1 MIIFIV
7 RNAFK
12 NRQLKNHTMAKNLSL
27 ILTAVL
33 FLWACGQRPS
43 ENLEVDMEDVEV
55 GELQISS
62 ETMNE
67 IIQNIASPIEV
78 AALINSLN
86 IPFSTSYLADP
97 ENLSTSTTSF
107 EMAYSLGALSAD
119 LGYLNMYEKTGSAV
133 NYLSSINKL
142 ADALQIGQFFDF
154 ATIKRL
160 ATTGSNLD
168 SLMFISVN
176 SFNNMDDYL
185 RETGRSNLSALMI
198 AGVWMEGLYLA
209 TQVATQN
216 SNEELESMIGE
227 QKLILNDLLLI
238 LNNYKN
244 EEVIQQYI
252 DDFRAIKQAYD
263 EVKITYEVGEP
274 QTIEKDGMLM
284 VVQSETSHVDMSD
297 ETLQKIINATKDV
310 RNRHMNI

>member
-1 MIIFIV
+1 MLEPVSKRTIAMI
-7 RNAFK
+7 K
-12 NRQLKNHTMAKNLSL
+12 NSIILLSAL
-27 ILTAVL
+27 L
-33 FLWACGQRPS
+33 FLAACGQRPS
-43 ENLEVDMEDVEV
+43 QNLEVDLSDVET

-62 ETMNE
+62 ETMTE

-78 AALINSLN
+78 AALISSLN

-119 LGYLNMYEKTGSAV
+119 LGYLNMYEKTGTAV
-133 NYLSSINKL
+133 NYLASINRL

-154 ATIKRL
+154 ATIKRM
-160 ATTGSNLD
+160 ATTSSDLD

-185 RETGRSNLSALMI
+185 RETDRSNLSALMI

-216 SNEELESMIGE
+216 SNEDLKSMIGE
-227 QKLILNDLLLI
+227 QKLILNDLLLV

-244 EEVIQQYI
+244 ETVIQGYI
-252 DDFRAIKQAYD
+252 TDLENIKAVYNA
-263 EVKITYEVGEP
+263 VKITYEVGEP
-274 QTIEKDGMLM
+274 QTIEKDGMLL
-284 VVQSETSHVDMSD
+284 VVQSETSHVNMSD
-297 ETLQKIINATKDV
+297 ETLQQIIEVTQQI
-310 RNRHMNI
+310 RNKHMNIKS

>member
-1 MIIFIV
+1 MI
-7 RNAFK
+7 
-12 NRQLKNHTMAKNLSL
+12 KNLSFFL
-27 ILTAVL
+27 IAAL
-33 FLWACGQRPS
+33 FLASCGQRPS
-43 ENLEVDMEDVEV
+43 ENLEVDMDDTEA

-62 ETMNE
+62 ETMTD

-78 AALINSLN
+78 AALINSMN

-119 LGYLNMYEKTGSAV
+119 LGYLNMYEKTGTAV
-133 NYLSSINKL
+133 NYLSSINRL

-160 ATTGSNLD
+160 ATTSSDLD
-168 SLMFISVN
+168 SLMYISVR

-185 RETGRSNLSALMI
+185 RETDRSNLSALMI

-209 TQVATQN
+209 TQVAVQN
-216 SNEELESMIGE
+216 TNEDLTTMIGE
-227 QKLILNDLLLI
+227 QKTILNDLLLI

-244 EEVIQQYI
+244 EEVIAGYI
-252 DDFRAIKQAYD
+252 EDFKALD
-263 EVKITYEVGEP
+263 EIYANVKITYEKGEP
-274 QTIEKDGMLM
+274 ETIEKDGMLM
-284 VVQSETSHVDMSD
+284 VVQSETSHVMMEDA
-297 ETLQKIINATKDV
+297 TLEKIIETTKEI
-310 RNRHMNI
+310 RNRQMNLE

>member
-1 MIIFIV
+1 MI
-7 RNAFK
+7 RNSSI
-12 NRQLKNHTMAKNLSL
+12 LL
-27 ILTAVL
+27 IALL
-33 FLWACGQRPS
+33 FLAACGQRPS
-43 ENLEVDMEDVEV
+43 ENLEVDMDDVEV

-78 AALINSLN
+78 AALISSLN

-97 ENLSTSTTSF
+97 DNLSTNTTSF
-107 EMAYSLGALSAD
+107 EMAFSLGALSAD
-119 LGYLNMYEKTGSAV
+119 LGYLNMYEKTGTAV
-133 NYLSSINKL
+133 NYLSSINRL

-160 ATTGSNLD
+160 ATTSSDLD

-185 RETGRSNLSALMI
+185 RETDRSNLSALMI

-209 TQVATQN
+209 TQVAVEN
-216 SNEELESMIGE
+216 SNEDLNTMIGE

-244 EEVIQQYI
+244 EQVIADYI
-252 DDFRAIKQAYD
+252 NDLEIIKSIYDD
-263 EVKITYEVGEP
+263 VKITYEVGEP
-274 QTIEKDGMLM
+274 QTMEKDGMLI
-284 VVQSETSHVDMSD
+284 VVQSETSHVMMSD
-297 ETLQKIINATKDV
+297 ETLQKIIDVTKQI
-310 RNRHMNI
+310 RNMHLNIKS

>member
-1 MIIFIV
+1 MDD
-7 RNAFK
+7 
-12 NRQLKNHTMAKNLSL
+12 L
-27 ILTAVL
+27 
-33 FLWACGQRPS
+33 
-43 ENLEVDMEDVEV
+43 DV

-62 ETMNE
+62 ETMND

-78 AALINSLN
+78 AALINALN
-86 IPFSTSYLADP
+86 VPYSTHYLSDP
-97 ENLSTSTTSF
+97 ESLSTSTTSF

-119 LGYLNMYEKTGSAV
+119 LGYLNMYEKTGTAV
-133 NYLSSINKL
+133 NYLSSINRL

-160 ATTGSNLD
+160 ATSSSDLD

-185 RETGRSNLSALMI
+185 RETDRSNLSALMI

-209 TQVATQN
+209 TQVAVQN
-216 SNEELESMIGE
+216 SHEDLNTMIGE

-244 EEVIQQYI
+244 ETVIQGYI
-252 DDFRAIKQAYD
+252 DDFEKLKSSFTD
-263 EVKITYEVGEP
+263 VKITYEVGEP
-274 QTIEKDGMLM
+274 ETIEKDGMLM
-284 VVQSETSHVDMSD
+284 VVQSETSHVMMSD
-297 ETLQKIINATKDV
+297 ETLQKIIEVTQQI
-310 RNRHMNI
+310 RNMHLNIKS

>member
-1 MIIFIV
+1 M
-7 RNAFK
+7 
-12 NRQLKNHTMAKNLSL
+12 LKQSL
-27 ILTAVL
+27 LLLTAIF
-33 FLWACGQRPS
+33 FLAACGQRPS
-43 ENLEVDMEDVEV
+43 ENLEVNMDDLDV

-78 AALINSLN
+78 AALINALN
-86 IPFSTSYLADP
+86 VPYSTHYLADP
-97 ENLSTSTTSF
+97 ESLSTSTTSF

-119 LGYLNMYEKTGSAV
+119 LGYLNMYEKTGTAV
-133 NYLSSINKL
+133 NYLSSINRL

-160 ATTGSNLD
+160 ATSSSDLD

-185 RETGRSNLSALMI
+185 RETDRSNLSALMI
-198 AGVWMEGLYLA
+198 TGVWMEGLYLA

-216 SNEELESMIGE
+216 SNEDLKSMIGE

-238 LNNYKN
+238 LNNYRN
-244 EEVIQQYI
+244 EEAILPYI
-252 DDFRAIKQAYD
+252 TDLETIKAAYD
-263 EVKITYEVGEP
+263 DVKITYEVGEP

-284 VVQSETSHVDMSD
+284 VVQSESSQVTMSD
-297 ETLQKIINATKDV
+297 ETLQMIIEVTAQV
-310 RNRHMNI
+310 RNMQMNIKA

>member
-1 MIIFIV
+1 MI
-7 RNAFK
+7 RNS
-12 NRQLKNHTMAKNLSL
+12 SL
-27 ILTAVL
+27 LLVALL
-33 FLWACGQRPS
+33 FLAACGQRPS
-43 ENLEVDMEDVEV
+43 ENLEVNMDDVDV

-78 AALINSLN
+78 AALISSLN

-97 ENLSTSTTSF
+97 DNLSTSTTSF

-119 LGYLNMYEKTGSAV
+119 LGYLNMYEKTGTAV
-133 NYLSSINKL
+133 NYLSSINRL

-160 ATTGSNLD
+160 ATTSSDLD
-168 SLMFISVN
+168 SLMFISIN

-185 RETGRSNLSALMI
+185 RETDRSNLSSLMI
-198 AGVWMEGLYLA
+198 AGVWMEGLFLA
-209 TQVATQN
+209 TQVAAQN
-216 SNEELESMIGE
+216 SNEDLKSMIGE
-227 QKLILNDLLLI
+227 QKLILNDLLLV

-244 EEVIQQYI
+244 ETVIQDYI
-252 DDFRAIKQAYD
+252 NDLEIIKSVYD

-284 VVQSETSHVDMSD
+284 VVQSETSHVMMSD
-297 ETLQKIINATKDV
+297 ETLQKIIEVTQQI
-310 RNRHMNI
+310 RNMHLNIKS

>member
-1 MIIFIV
+1 MI
-7 RNAFK
+7 K
-12 NRQLKNHTMAKNLSL
+12 KLLLLSAV
-27 ILTAVL
+27 ILL
-33 FLWACGQRPS
+33 FTTCGQRSS
-43 ENLEVDMEDVEV
+43 ENLDVDLDDVEV
-55 GELQISS
+55 GELQISP

-86 IPFSTSYLADP
+86 VPFSFAYLANPDKF
-97 ENLSTSTTSF
+97 STSTTSF
-107 EMAYSLGALSAD
+107 EMAYYLGALSAD
-119 LGYLNMYEKTGSAV
+119 LGYLNMYEKTGTAV
-133 NYLSSINKL
+133 NYLSTINRL

-160 ATTGSNLD
+160 ATTSSDLD

-185 RETGRSNLSALMI
+185 RETDRGNLSALMI

-216 SNEELESMIGE
+216 SNEDLKSMIGE
-227 QKLILNDLLLI
+227 QKLILNDLLLV
-238 LNNYKN
+238 LNNYSN
-244 EEVIQQYI
+244 EEIIQGYI
-252 DDFRAIKQAYD
+252 TDLEAVKRAFDD
-263 EVKITYEVGEP
+263 VKITYEVGEP

-284 VVQSETSHVDMSD
+284 VVQSETSHVTMSE
-297 ETLQKIINATKDV
+297 ETLQQIIEVTREI
-310 RNRHMNI
+310 RNLHMNI

>member
-1 MIIFIV
+1 M
-7 RNAFK
+7 
-12 NRQLKNHTMAKNLSL
+12 LKHFLFL
-27 ILTAVL
+27 LTAV
-33 FLWACGQRPS
+33 FLMAACGQRPT
-43 ENLEVDMEDVEV
+43 ENLEVDLDDVDV

-62 ETMNE
+62 ETMND

-78 AALINSLN
+78 AALINALN
-86 IPFSTSYLADP
+86 VPYSTSYLADP
-97 ENLSTSTTSF
+97 ESLSTNTTSF

-119 LGYLNMYEKTGSAV
+119 LGYLNMYEKTGTAV
-133 NYLSSINKL
+133 NFLSSINRL

-160 ATTGSNLD
+160 ATSSSDLD

-185 RETGRSNLSALMI
+185 RETERSNLSALMI
-198 AGVWMEGLYLA
+198 AGVWVEGLYLA
-209 TQVATQN
+209 TQVAEQN
-216 SNEELESMIGE
+216 SNEDLKTMIGE

-244 EEVIQQYI
+244 EEAIASYI
-252 DDFRAIKQAYD
+252 KDLEQIKGIYDD
-263 EVKITYEVGEP
+263 VKITYEVGEP

-284 VVQSETSHVDMSD
+284 VIQSESSNVSMSD
-297 ETLQKIINATKDV
+297 ETLQKIIQLTEEI
-310 RNRHMNI
+310 RNMHMNIKA

>member
-1 MIIFIV
+1 MI
-7 RNAFK
+7 
-12 NRQLKNHTMAKNLSL
+12 KNLS
-27 ILTAVL
+27 ILVFAAL
-33 FLWACGQRPS
+33 LLAACGQRPS
-43 ENLEVDMEDVEV
+43 ENLEVNMDEVEA

-62 ETMNE
+62 ETMND

-78 AALINSLN
+78 AALISSMN

-97 ENLSTSTTSF
+97 ESLSTNTTSF

-119 LGYLNMYEKTGSAV
+119 LGYLNMYEKTGTAV
-133 NYLSSINKL
+133 NYLSSINRL

-160 ATTGSNLD
+160 ATTSSDLD
-168 SLMFISVN
+168 SLLFISIN

-185 RETGRSNLSALMI
+185 RETDRSNLSALMI

-209 TQVATQN
+209 TQVAVQN
-216 SNEELESMIGE
+216 SNEDLKSMIGE

-244 EEVIQQYI
+244 EPVIAGYI
-252 DDFRAIKQAYD
+252 KDFEAIKAAYTD
-263 EVKITYEVGEP
+263 VKITYEVGEP
-274 QTIEKDGMLM
+274 ETIEKDGMLM
-284 VVQSETSHVDMSD
+284 VVQSETSHVIMSD
-297 ETLQKIINATKDV
+297 ETLELIINTTKEI
-310 RNRHMNI
+310 RNRQMNIEG